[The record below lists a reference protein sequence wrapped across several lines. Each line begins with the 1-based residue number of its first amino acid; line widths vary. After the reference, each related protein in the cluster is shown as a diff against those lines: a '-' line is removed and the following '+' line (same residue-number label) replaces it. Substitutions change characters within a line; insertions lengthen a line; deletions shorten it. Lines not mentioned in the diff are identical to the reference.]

1 MDLISRQAAIEALER
16 EQSLVERPITE
27 TRWFDLGLRKAQEVI
42 NGLPSAEPGPV
53 VRCKNCVYS
62 ELWKPPLFWC
72 RMFDHHTEE
81 IGYCWKARRKE
92 IENGT
97 TNT

>member
-1 MDLISRQAAIEALER
+1 MRLIDADALLKDIGEYHLSDGKFQYWVQIQPTIEA
-16 EQSLVERPITE
+16 
-27 TRWFDLGLRKAQEVI
+27 
-42 NGLPSAEPGPV
+42 GPV
-53 VRCKNCVYS
+53 VQCKDCVYS
-62 ELWKPPLFWC
+62 ELWRPPLLWC